1 MADQYE
7 NKNAGELRDI
17 LKSITGELSKQRTI
31 QAESAA
37 EYRKMD
43 SIARNLQDTSMGIS
57 NLTSE
62 ELEKLRS
69 KNQNHIKELQYQAER
84 LARQKIGL
92 GFEGKITAETIN
104 RLKYLDKLTIQE
116 EAILRAA
123 ADHFEIEKS
132 LTAEVED
139 QYKKRLA
146 FEKQVSNSLGVS
158 GAIIGGIDGIMSK
171 LGMNSGIFKDS
182 IEESKKAMQ
191 EAAEAAARNGESI
204 SKTSIMMKGLGPLA
218 KGFGKALLDPLTI
231 ITAILDGF
239 FRVNKASV
247 EVQQLTGQYET
258 SIAGVNDRLATSAQF
273 LQTAAELT
281 KQLGVSA
288 TLVFAPDQIAQ
299 LAEAKNLL
307 GLSAEQAGRMGI
319 LMKTTGKSADQIGQ
333 GIYDTVNAYN
343 GANRAGIAH
352 GVVLQDVLG
361 ASDSITASLGNS
373 EKKIGAAAVAARGL
387 GLSLSEVDEIAGS
400 FLNFEDSISAELEAQ
415 LLTGKN
421 LNLSKAREL
430 ALNNDLEGVANELK
444 KNGASAAEYAGMNR
458 LEQESLAKALGMSRD
473 QLAKSVL
480 TQEAMKNMTD
490 EQIAKA
496 RGVTLEQSKAMD
508 VQEKMQVGMQ
518 KLAEA
523 FAPVLDV
530 VVNLVDALMFV
541 ITPVAKL
548 IAMVVGNPIGKAILL
563 AVVAANFLGVAVSG
577 VGKAFGSMYQLGAK
591 AVTGIASL
599 FKGGNLKEA
608 LGGLKD
614 KFTGG
619 FKGAGAATPDKAGD
633 LAQDAKEKVAG
644 KEGGT
649 GFKDS
654 MKNLAGGLKAMGAKG
669 VLQGIVNLALAGPAL
684 VIALPSI
691 PFLLFMGKA
700 SLKELPA
707 NFTALAEG
715 LNAMS
720 NTLMGSAALALAGP
734 ALLLALP
741 SIPFLLFMGRVGLDS
756 LSTNFQSLSSGLQA
770 MSGTLMGS
778 LALAAFGVA
787 GLIAIPSL
795 IFLGGIALIG
805 AAAAVGLTALAT
817 GLTALGT
824 AAATGLPFIAI
835 GLIAA
840 LGLAMI
846 PFGIALG
853 MAAPA
858 IQAFGT
864 VVTTIFAGLATLVGA
879 VADGFV
885 KLMGAV
891 SMENIGPMLLLG
903 PALFGIAAGLAA
915 LSFAGLVALP
925 AIGGLVVLAAVSP
938 ALIALADAFGLGGE
952 SAGEAKGKSEEGSM
966 AAVEAKLTE
975 LIAAVKVGGNVYL
988 DSNKVGR
995 AQVLGSYK
1003 SS

>member
-1 MADQYE
+1 MSDQYE

-62 ELEKLRS
+62 ELDKLRS

-92 GFEGKITAETIN
+92 GFEGKITAETIE
-104 RLKYLDKLTIQE
+104 RLKYLDKLSIQE

-191 EAAEAAARNGESI
+191 EAAEAAARNGEHI
-204 SKTSIMMKGLGPLA
+204 SKTAIMMKGLGPLA
-218 KGFGKALLDPLTI
+218 SGFGKALLDPLTI

-319 LMKTTGKSADQIGQ
+319 LMKTTGKSADDIGQ
-333 GIYDTVNAYN
+333 GIYDSVNAYN
-343 GANRAGIAH
+343 GANKAAIAH
-352 GVVLQDVLG
+352 GVVLQDVLN

-373 EKKIGAAAVAARGL
+373 EKKIGAAAAAARGL
-387 GLSLSEVDEIAGS
+387 GLSLDEVDAIAGS
-400 FLNFEDSISAELEAQ
+400 LMNFEDSISNELEAQ

-421 LNLSKAREL
+421 INLAKAREF
-430 ALNNDLEGVANELK
+430 AMTNDLEGLSKELA
-444 KNGASAAEYAGMNR
+444 KNGATAAEFANMGR
-458 LEQESLAKALGMSRD
+458 IEQESLAKALGMSRD

-480 TQEAMKNMTD
+480 TQEAMNGMTA

-508 VQEKMQVGMQ
+508 VQEKMQIGMQ

-541 ITPVAKL
+541 VTPVAKL
-548 IAMVVGNPIGKAILL
+548 IAMVVGNPIGKGILL
-563 AVVAANFLGVAVSG
+563 AVIAANFLGVAVSG

-591 AVTGIASL
+591 ALTGITSL
-599 FKGGNLKEA
+599 FKGGGLKEA

-614 KFTGG
+614 KLTGG
-619 FKGAGAATPDKAGD
+619 FKGAGAASPDKAAD
-633 LAQDAKEKVAG
+633 VAQDAKAKVAG

-654 MKNLAGGLKAMGAKG
+654 MKNLAEGLKEMGAKG
-669 VLQGIVNLALAGPAL
+669 VIQGIVNLALAGPAL
-684 VIALPSI
+684 VLALPSI
-691 PFLLFMGKA
+691 PFLLFMGKVDLK
-700 SLKELPA
+700 SLPS
-707 NFTALAEG
+707 NFTALATG
-715 LNAMS
+715 LN
-720 NTLMGSAALALAGP
+720 
-734 ALLLALP
+734 
-741 SIPFLLFMGRVGLDS
+741 
-756 LSTNFQSLSSGLQA
+756 A

-787 GLIAIPSL
+787 GLVAIPSL
-795 IFLGGIALIG
+795 IFLGGIALVG
-805 AAAAVGLTALAT
+805 AAASAGLGALAA

-824 AAATGLPFIAI
+824 AAATGLPFLGIA
-835 GLIAA
+835 LIAA
-840 LGLAMI
+840 MGLAMI

-853 MAAPA
+853 FAAPA
-858 IQAFGT
+858 IEAFGT
-864 VVTTIFAGLATLVGA
+864 VITSVFAGLATLVGA
-879 VADGFV
+879 VAEGFV
-885 KLMGAV
+885 TMMGAV
-891 SMENIGPMLLLG
+891 TMENILPMMLLG

-915 LSFAGLVALP
+915 IAIAGP
-925 AIGGLVVLAAVSP
+925 MAIP
-938 ALIALADAFGLGGE
+938 ALIAVTGLAAVVGGVAAIFGGGD
-952 SAGEAKGKSEEGSM
+952 SVGEAKGKSEEGSM

-975 LIAAVKVGGNVYL
+975 LIAVVRAGGNVYL
-988 DSNKVGR
+988 DTNKVGR

>member
-62 ELEKLRS
+62 ELDKLKS

-84 LARQKIGL
+84 LARQKIGAK
-92 GFEGKITAETIN
+92 FEGEIN
-104 RLKYLDKLTIQE
+104 ESVIERLKFLGKLTVQE
-116 EAILRAA
+116 EAILKAA
-123 ADHFEIEKS
+123 SDHFEIEKS
-132 LTAEVED
+132 LTTEVED
-139 QYKKRLA
+139 QYRKRLA

-158 GAIIGGIDGIMSK
+158 GAIIGGIEGIMGK
-171 LGMNSGIFKDS
+171 LGMNSGIFSDAVS
-182 IEESKKAMQ
+182 EAKKSMR
-191 EAAEAAARNGESI
+191 EAAENAARNGEHI

-218 KGFGKALLDPLTI
+218 SGFGKALLDPLTI

-239 FRVNKASV
+239 FRVNKATV
-247 EVQQLTGQYET
+247 DVQRLTGQYET
-258 SIAGVNDRLATSAQF
+258 SIAGVNSRLATSAQF

-319 LMKTTGKSADQIGQ
+319 LMKTTGKSADQVGQ

-352 GVVLQDVLG
+352 GVVLQDVLNT
-361 ASDSITASLGNS
+361 SDSITASLGNS
-373 EKKIGAAAVAARGL
+373 EKRIGAAAVAARGL
-387 GLSLSEVDEIAGS
+387 GLSLSEVDAIAGNL
-400 FLNFEDSISAELEAQ
+400 LNFEDSIAAELEAQ

-421 LNLSKAREL
+421 INLSKAREL

-444 KNGASAAEYAGMNR
+444 KNGASAAEYANMNR

-480 TQEAMKNMTD
+480 TQEAMKNMTE

-496 RGVTLEQSKAMD
+496 RGVTLEQSKAMN
-508 VQEKMQVGMQ
+508 VQEKMQIGMQ

-523 FAPVLDV
+523 FAPLLDV

-541 ITPVAKL
+541 VKPVAEV
-548 IAMVVGNPIGKAILL
+548 IAMVAGNPIGKGLILAI
-563 AVVAANFLGVAVSG
+563 VAAKFLGIAVSG
-577 VGKAFGSMYQLGAK
+577 IGSAFGSMFSAGKQAL
-591 AVTGIASL
+591 TGIMGL
-599 FKGGNLKEA
+599 FKKGGLSSA

-614 KFTGG
+614 KFTAG
-619 FKGAGAATPDKAGD
+619 FKGAGAVTPDKAGD
-633 LAQDAKEKVAG
+633 LAQDAKGKVAG

-654 MKNLAGGLKAMGAKG
+654 MKNLAGGLKAMGAEGVGKG
-669 VLQGIVNLALAGPAL
+669 IFNLAMAGPAL
-684 VIALPSI
+684 VVALPSI

-700 SLKELPA
+700 GLSSLYKNFSALARGLTAMSGTLMGSVALGVFGIAAIPA
-707 NFTALAEG
+707 VASIPILLFMGKVDLKSLTKNFTALATG
-715 LNAMS
+715 L
-720 NTLMGSAALALAGP
+720 T
-734 ALLLALP
+734 
-741 SIPFLLFMGRVGLDS
+741 
-756 LSTNFQSLSSGLQA
+756 A

-805 AAAAVGLTALAT
+805 EAAAIGLGALAT

-824 AAATGLPFIAI
+824 AAATGLPFLAI

-846 PFGIALG
+846 PFGIALSL
-853 MAAPA
+853 ATPA

-864 VVTTIFAGLATLVGA
+864 IIIGIFSALPAIITA
-879 VADGFV
+879 VANGFV
-885 KLMGAV
+885 TMMGAV
-891 SMENIGPMLLLG
+891 TMESIGPMLLLG
-903 PALFGIAAGLAA
+903 PALFGIAAGLGAIA
-915 LSFAGLVALP
+915 IAGP
-925 AIGGLVVLAAVSP
+925 MAIP
-938 ALIALADAFGLGGE
+938 ALIAVTGLAAVAGGVATIFGGGGGD
-952 SAGEAKGKSEEGSM
+952 SIGNSKGKSEEGSM
-966 AAVEAKLTE
+966 AGVEQKLDA
-975 LIAAVKVGGNVYL
+975 LIAAVKAGGNVYM

-995 AQVLGSYK
+995 AQVLGSFK
-1003 SS
+1003 SA

>member
-1 MADQYE
+1 
-7 NKNAGELRDI
+7 
-17 LKSITGELSKQRTI
+17 
-31 QAESAA
+31 
-37 EYRKMD
+37 
-43 SIARNLQDTSMGIS
+43 
-57 NLTSE
+57 
-62 ELEKLRS
+62 
-69 KNQNHIKELQYQAER
+69 
-84 LARQKIGL
+84 
-92 GFEGKITAETIN
+92 
-104 RLKYLDKLTIQE
+104 
-116 EAILRAA
+116 
-123 ADHFEIEKS
+123 
-132 LTAEVED
+132 
-139 QYKKRLA
+139 
-146 FEKQVSNSLGVS
+146 
-158 GAIIGGIDGIMSK
+158 MSK

-191 EAAEAAARNGESI
+191 EAAEAAARNGEHI
-204 SKTSIMMKGLGPLA
+204 SKTAIMMKGLGPLA
-218 KGFGKALLDPLTI
+218 SGFGKALLDPLTI

-319 LMKTTGKSADQIGQ
+319 LMKTTGKSADQVGQ

-591 AVTGIASL
+591 ALTGITSL
-599 FKGGNLKEA
+599 FKSGGLKSA

-614 KFTGG
+614 NLTGG
-619 FKGAGAATPDKAGD
+619 FKGG
-633 LAQDAKEKVAG
+633 
-644 KEGGT
+644 
-649 GFKDS
+649 
-654 MKNLAGGLKAMGAKG
+654 AGGLKDKIMGPAADKTKSLAGDAGGADAKKGGGIKGFLKGLGDGLASMGKQMGDIIKGAIALGIAGVAIAGGLAIAMMIIKDVDPAKMLAFTGSIAMLGLTLAIMGKIGGNVIQGA
-669 VLQGIVNLALAGPAL
+669 LALGIVALALIPAAYAFSLLKDVDTDKIIAFSIAVPLLALAAAGL
-684 VIALPSI
+684 G
-691 PFLLFMGKA
+691 FLLTPIAMG
-700 SLKELPA
+700 
-707 NFTALAEG
+707 
-715 LNAMS
+715 
-720 NTLMGSAALALAGP
+720 ALALA
-734 ALLLALP
+734 ALGVGLMAVGAGFMVLTAGQAGFGLFNQLLDTMADKGVAAGLGLGATGIGMGLLGAAGFLAFPGMLLAA
-741 SIPFLLFMGRVGLDS
+741 V
-756 LSTNFQSLSSGLQA
+756 A
-770 MSGTLMGS
+770 MSAMIIPLTLLSAVASAGVLPILATTLMQ
-778 LALAAFGVA
+778 
-787 GLIAIPSL
+787 I
-795 IFLGGIALIG
+795 
-805 AAAAVGLTALAT
+805 AAAAPGL
-817 GLTALGT
+817 LGV
-824 AAATGLPFIAI
+824 
-835 GLIAA
+835 
-840 LGLAMI
+840 
-846 PFGIALG
+846 G
-853 MAAPA
+853 MA
-858 IQAFGT
+858 
-864 VVTTIFAGLATLVGA
+864 
-879 VADGFV
+879 
-885 KLMGAV
+885 
-891 SMENIGPMLLLG
+891 
-903 PALFGIAAGLAA
+903 LFSIAAGLGA
-915 LSFAGLVALP
+915 VALAGVLAIP
-925 AIGGLVVLAAVSP
+925 AIGGAVMLAAVSP
-938 ALIALADAFGLGGE
+938 ALVSLAEAFGMGGD

-966 AAVEAKLTE
+966 AVVEAKLTE
-975 LIAAVKVGGNVYL
+975 LIAVVKAGGNVYL

>member
-1 MADQYE
+1 
-7 NKNAGELRDI
+7 
-17 LKSITGELSKQRTI
+17 
-31 QAESAA
+31 
-37 EYRKMD
+37 
-43 SIARNLQDTSMGIS
+43 
-57 NLTSE
+57 
-62 ELEKLRS
+62 
-69 KNQNHIKELQYQAER
+69 
-84 LARQKIGL
+84 
-92 GFEGKITAETIN
+92 
-104 RLKYLDKLTIQE
+104 
-116 EAILRAA
+116 
-123 ADHFEIEKS
+123 
-132 LTAEVED
+132 
-139 QYKKRLA
+139 
-146 FEKQVSNSLGVS
+146 
-158 GAIIGGIDGIMSK
+158 
-171 LGMNSGIFKDS
+171 
-182 IEESKKAMQ
+182 
-191 EAAEAAARNGESI
+191 
-204 SKTSIMMKGLGPLA
+204 
-218 KGFGKALLDPLTI
+218 
-231 ITAILDGF
+231 
-239 FRVNKASV
+239 
-247 EVQQLTGQYET
+247 
-258 SIAGVNDRLATSAQF
+258 
-273 LQTAAELT
+273 
-281 KQLGVSA
+281 
-288 TLVFAPDQIAQ
+288 
-299 LAEAKNLL
+299 
-307 GLSAEQAGRMGI
+307 
-319 LMKTTGKSADQIGQ
+319 MKTTGKSADQIGQ
-333 GIYDTVNAYN
+333 GIYDSVNAYN
-343 GANRAGIAH
+343 GANRSAIAH
-352 GVVLQDVLG
+352 GVVLQDVLD

-387 GLSLSEVDEIAGS
+387 GLSLNEVDEIARS

-415 LLTGKN
+415 LLTGKD

-444 KNGASAAEYAGMNR
+444 KNGASAAEYASMNR

-480 TQEAMKNMTD
+480 TQEAMNNMTD
-490 EQIAKA
+490 EQVAKA

-530 VVNLVDALMFV
+530 IVSLVDALMFV
-541 ITPVAKL
+541 IKPVAKL
-548 IAMVVGNPIGKAILL
+548 IAMVVGNPIGKYLL
-563 AVVAANFLGVAVSG
+563 IAVVAANYLGVAVSG

-599 FKGGNLKEA
+599 FKGGGLKSA
-608 LGGLKD
+608 LTGLKD

-619 FKGAGAATPDKAGD
+619 FKGGAVSPDKAGD
-633 LAQDAKEKVAG
+633 VAQDAKAKVAG

-654 MKNLAGGLKAMGAKG
+654 MKNLAEGLKEMGAKG

-684 VIALPSI
+684 VLALPSI

-756 LSTNFQSLSSGLQA
+756 LSTNFTSLSSGLQA

-925 AIGGLVVLAAVSP
+925 AIGGLVLLAAVSP
-938 ALIALADAFGLGGE
+938 ALVALADAFGLGGE